1 MNLNLMQTLIYSLVI
16 EDLEQG
22 FGAGELAN

>member
-22 FGAGELAN
+22 FGAGELVN